1 MGLAQRTKYRPIR
14 ESPLTLAIM
23 STLLTIHYRGVHR
36 GKAGSAKQTAAAV
49 IDRGWGRSPDPDV
62 RESMAVALS
71 HFLTFAGA
79 ALGTAV
85 GLPCIALAAAVDHTL
100 GLRVLALALSVSA
113 LPLFGLSFVWALRAA
128 RGTRSIRAW
137 RYAQTGPFVPNPA
150 SQPRD
155 VDLALAAIPWAA
167 LSALIWAIV
176 L

>member
-1 MGLAQRTKYRPIR
+1 MAQRTEYRPIS

-23 STLLTIHYRGVHR
+23 STPLTTSYRALRSSEG
-36 GKAGSAKQTAAAV
+36 GSAKQTAAAV
-49 IDRGWGRSPDPDV
+49 ICRSWGPSPDPDV

-71 HFLTFAGA
+71 QFLIFAGA
-79 ALGTAV
+79 ALGTAT
-85 GLPCIALAAAVDHTL
+85 GLPCIAVAAFGDHTL
-100 GLRVLALALSVSA
+100 GLRLLATALSVSA
-113 LPLFGLSFVWALRAA
+113 LPLLGLSLVWALRAA

-137 RYAQTGPFVPNPA
+137 RQARSGPFVPDAA

-155 VDLALAAIPWAA
+155 IDLALAAIPWAA

>member
-1 MGLAQRTKYRPIR
+1 
-14 ESPLTLAIM
+14 M
-23 STLLTIHYRGVHR
+23 STLLTIFYRALRR
-36 GKAGSAKQTAAAV
+36 GEGGSGKQTAIAV
-49 IDRGWGRSPDPDV
+49 IDRAWGPSPDPDV

-71 HFLTFAGA
+71 QFLTFAGA

-85 GLPCIALAAAVDHTL
+85 GLPCIALAAAVDHAL
-100 GLRVLALALSVSA
+100 GVRLLALALSVSA
-113 LPLFGLSFVWALRAA
+113 LPLLGLSLVWALRAV

-137 RYAQTGPFVPNPA
+137 RRAETGPFVPDPA

-155 VDLALAAIPWAA
+155 IDLALAAIPWAA